1 MVVDDQYHMLS
12 QCVMLRACQ
21 VVMICARHT
30 FGWWCQQPAREDVRE
45 GRLTHEG
52 DVHLSSLAGCE
63 LDDVQLIRADERV

>member
-1 MVVDDQYHMLS
+1 
-12 QCVMLRACQ
+12 
-21 VVMICARHT
+21 MICARHT